1 MKSVRGAFKQEFK
14 NAAPGTSQSSGF
26 PRGTRLRERLRLLG
40 LVQRERGERG
50 RAIHARPGM
59 DTRRGSAHGAVRS
72 WRQQAAGPRGGPPD
86 AHQRE
91 RVQAGR
97 HQLLW
102 PEQRV
107 HACLRAPRCRA
118 QHFRPFGEL
127 LLLSWL
133 NQPS

>member
-1 MKSVRGAFKQEFK
+1 MLLS
-14 NAAPGTSQSSGF
+14 APAGSSCF
-26 PRGTRLRERLRLLG
+26 ARGTRLRERLRLLG
-40 LVQRERGERG
+40 LVQRKRGKRG

-72 WRQQAAGPRGGPPD
+72 WRQQAAGPRGGPPG

-107 HACLRAPRCRA
+107 HACLRAPRCCMQQCCILKSVQQHLNGRNRA
-118 QHFRPFGEL
+118 EVLRC
-127 LLLSWL
+127 
-133 NQPS
+133 